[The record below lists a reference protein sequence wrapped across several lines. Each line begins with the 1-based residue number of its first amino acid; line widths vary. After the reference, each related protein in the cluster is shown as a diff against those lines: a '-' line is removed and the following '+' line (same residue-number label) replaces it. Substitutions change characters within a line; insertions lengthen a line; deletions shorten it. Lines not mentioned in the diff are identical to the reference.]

1 MSELPDFKNIFSLEG
16 KTALVTG
23 GSRGLGLHMATA
35 FLLAGCSLV
44 IVTARKLEGDVG
56 INQAVEKLNALPGI
70 RGKAVGLAA
79 NVGNTDAIVKLAGEV
94 KELVGSKGLNIIVCN
109 AGATWGSRFE
119 DAPPHSSVKILD
131 LNVRGIFEQVQNFL
145 PQLQT
150 AASKEDPSRIIIISS
165 TAGGN
170 VAHIG
175 EHSTIMYSTSKAA
188 ADHLGRNLAVELGSK
203 NITTNIISPGF
214 FPTKIAAGLIN
225 NLGGEESLSRDNP
238 MGRLGQPDDIAGVVT
253 FLCSRA
259 AKYVN
264 GVNIAIDGAARLS
277 AGRLSRL

>member
-1 MSELPDFKNIFSLEG
+1 MSDIPDFKSIFSLEG

-79 NVGNTDAIVKLAGEV
+79 NVGNTDAIVKLAGDV
-94 KELVGSKGLNIIVCN
+94 KELVGRKGLNIIVCN

-145 PQLQT
+145 PQLQA

-165 TAGGN
+165 TAGTN
-170 VAHIG
+170 VPHIG
-175 EHSTIMYSTSKAA
+175 EHGTIMYSTSKAA

-214 FPTKIAAGLIN
+214 FPTKIASGLIN

-238 MGRLGQPDDIAGVVT
+238 MGRLGQPDDIAGVAT